1 MPRGRRI
8 VFTEE
13 QLSGSR
19 PRCLMMTMGSREQVA
34 ARLTELCSPC
44 GFVNASDSWLPKGF
58 VEKTEVQLGKTKG
71 FLTDEQR
78 NEVVHWWLEHTRGRQ
93 TPKWDLVSSCTIGG
107 LKGLLLVEAK
117 AHFAELKDEDRCKS
131 EDPDNQK
138 HIRKAI
144 LEARDAVGWN
154 LTPDSYY
161 QLSNRLAWSWKLASM
176 GIPVVLVYLGFL
188 NADEMRDP
196 FPSHQ
201 AWENAVVHYA
211 KQVVPDSAWE
221 QEGIRTSGE
230 WFHALIKS
238 IDIGYQVK

>member
-1 MPRGRRI
+1 LPRGRRI

-19 PRCLMMTMGSREQVA
+19 PRCLMMTMGSRTQVA
-34 ARLTELCSPC
+34 ARLTELCNPC
-44 GFVNASDSWLPKGF
+44 GSVAASDTWLPKGF
-58 VEKTEVQLGKTKG
+58 IDKTEVQLGKTKG
-71 FLTDEQR
+71 YLTDEQR

-93 TPKWDLVSSCTIGG
+93 TPKWDLVSSCTVGG
-107 LKGLLLVEAK
+107 QKGLLLVEAK

-131 EDPDNQK
+131 EDFDNQE

-144 LEARDAVGWN
+144 REAGDALGWN
-154 LTPDSYY
+154 LTPDRYY

-196 FPSHQ
+196 FRSHQ
-201 AWENAVVHYA
+201 EWENAFVHYA
-211 KQVVPDSAWE
+211 EHVMPDCAWE
-221 QEGIRTSGE
+221 PEGTKTTGVP
-230 WFHALIKS
+230 FHALIKS
-238 IDIGYQVK
+238 VDVRFQVK